1 MRFCGYK
8 TEEASAR
15 ETEIYVTDH
24 MIVGLTLS
32 EQLAQCFDTW
42 DHPSGQ
48 DPLDL
53 RTRGSKKLHRAD
65 HDEAL
70 TWEVEFH
77 LL

>member
-32 EQLAQCFDTW
+32 SW
-42 DHPSGQ
+42 HS
-48 DPLDL
+48 
-53 RTRGSKKLHRAD
+53 
-65 HDEAL
+65 AL
-70 TWEVEFH
+70 TLGIIQVVRTLWT
-77 LL
+77 

>member
-42 DHPSGQ
+42 DHPSG
-48 DPLDL
+48 
-53 RTRGSKKLHRAD
+53 
-65 HDEAL
+65 
-70 TWEVEFH
+70 
-77 LL
+77 